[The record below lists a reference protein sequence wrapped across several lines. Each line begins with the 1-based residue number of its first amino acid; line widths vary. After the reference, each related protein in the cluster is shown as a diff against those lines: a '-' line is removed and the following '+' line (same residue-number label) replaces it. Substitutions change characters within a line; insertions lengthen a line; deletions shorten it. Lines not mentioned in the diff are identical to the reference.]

1 MDDINQKRIIISFGV
16 ALSVVATSIITWY
29 IYSSITKSD
38 DNDNDIENEHLNN
51 NKNSK
56 KSLYE
61 RLGGASAMDEAI
73 DRFYIKVLSDDRVK
87 HWFAKTNMAHQHKQ
101 QKSFLI
107 AAFGGP
113 NNYKGRPMDHA
124 HAKLVKQG
132 LNDSHFD
139 AIAENLQNTLLEMG
153 VEKSLVDEVITAAAS
168 LREEILCR
176 GKYAACLEKY

>member
-1 MDDINQKRIIISFGV
+1 MSSSQDMNEKDILVSVIV
-16 ALSVVATSIITWY
+16 AISVVASAVIAWY
-29 IYSSITKSD
+29 AYSTMIKPES
-38 DNDNDIENEHLNN
+38 
-51 NKNSK
+51 SK
-56 KSLYE
+56 KSLYD
-61 RLGGASAMDEAI
+61 RLGGAPAI
-73 DRFYIKVLSDDRVK
+73 DAAVNNFYVKVLSDDRVK
-87 HWFAKTNMAHQHKQ
+87 HWFAKTNMAHQHRQ
-101 QKSFLI
+101 QKAFLT